1 VRRTAPCPPA
11 RASGGTLVALGGNA
25 FARPGVPLTSAGQVA
40 FAANIATRLLPTL
53 KASPRALLLHGN
65 GPQVGYMLARVEAA
79 PAAAYAQPLD
89 ICVAETEG
97 ELGYVLAQA
106 LINALRASGH
116 EREVVTVLTQVLV
129 DTADPA
135 FAQPA
140 KPVGGFHT
148 AAEAARMRARGHA
161 MQPDAAGRGFRRVV
175 ASPRPLA
182 VLEAAVIARLVD
194 ARVLVI
200 AAGGGGIPVREV
212 AGRIEGVE
220 AVVDKDASA
229 ALLANA
235 LDFDTLL
242 MLTDVPQA
250 CRDFGRP
257 GAQGIG
263 RTTPAEL
270 ATLAAAG
277 HFAAG
282 SMLPKVEAACA
293 FVDRAARRAIIC
305 APDNLEAALAGM
317 AGTRVEHA

>member
-1 VRRTAPCPPA
+1 MSRTAPLPPA

-40 FAANIATRLLPTL
+40 FAADIAARLLPTL
-53 KASPRALLLHGN
+53 ACAPRALLLHGN
-65 GPQVGYMLARVEAA
+65 GPQVGHMLARVEAA
-79 PAAAYAQPLD
+79 LDAAYAQPLD
-89 ICVAETEG
+89 VCVAETEG

-106 LINALRASGH
+106 LINALRAAGYA
-116 EREVVTVLTQVLV
+116 REVVTLLTQVLV
-129 DTADPA
+129 DAADAA
-135 FAQPA
+135 FARPT
-140 KPVGGFHT
+140 KPVGGFHS
-148 AAEAARMRARGHA
+148 AADAARLRAQGHA
-161 MQPDAAGRGFRRVV
+161 LREDAAGRGFRRVV

-182 VLEAAVIARLVD
+182 VLETSVITRLVD
-194 ARVLVI
+194 AGVLVI

-229 ALLANA
+229 ALLAAA

-250 CRDFGRP
+250 CRDFGCA
-257 GAQGIG
+257 GEQGIG
-263 RTTPAEL
+263 RITSAGL
-270 ATLAAAG
+270 AVLAAAG

-305 APDNLEAALAGM
+305 APDNLEAALAGT
-317 AGTRVEHA
+317 AGTRVEYA